1 MAVHKIDGGPG
12 GENDHFPK
20 KFVTLYASAACT
32 AGYFVS
38 IDDGD
43 TTNGLGAS
51 VRNAEL
57 GAGGGVTAQ
66 GLPFGVA
73 TETVAAGAN
82 VVIQTAGKYENA
94 YVNGSTAIG
103 SALIGPLSGG
113 TVGMASMLAETTFGT
128 VVAVGLEAD
137 STNLADVMI
146 VNQGFFD

>member
-1 MAVHKIDGGPG
+1 MAVYKRGAADGDI
-12 GENDHFPK
+12 NHFPK

-38 IDDGD
+38 IDGGD

-51 VRNAEL
+51 VRNAEV
-57 GAGGGVTAQ
+57 GATSTTGNSLT
-66 GLPFGVA
+66 FGVA
-73 TETVAAGAN
+73 TETVAAGEN
-82 VVIQTAGKYENA
+82 VVVQIAGKYENA
-94 YVNGSTAIG
+94 YVNGSCDEHLPLT
-103 SALIGPLSGG
+103 GPLSGG

>member
-32 AGYFVS
+32 AGFFVS

-51 VRNAEL
+51 VRNAEV
-57 GAGGGVTAQ
+57 GATSVTGQ
-66 GLPFGVA
+66 GLTFGVA
-73 TETVAAGAN
+73 TQTVAAGAD
-82 VVIQTAGKYENA
+82 VVVQIAGKYENA
-94 YVNGSTAIG
+94 SVDGATAIG

-113 TVGMASMLAETTFGT
+113 TIGMASIQTASTLGGPVIA
-128 VVAVGLEAD
+128 VALEAD
-137 STNLADVMI
+137 TATLADVMVI
-146 VNQGFFD
+146 NQGFF

>member
-1 MAVHKIDGGPG
+1 MAVYKRGKGDQGVS
-12 GENDHFPK
+12 HFPK

-66 GLPFGVA
+66 GLTFGVA
-73 TETVAAGAN
+73 TETVAAGAQ
-82 VVIQTAGKYENA
+82 VTVQIAGKYENA
-94 YVNGSTAIG
+94 YVNGSCDEHLPLT
-103 SALIGPLSGG
+103 GPLSGG

-137 STNLADVMI
+137 TANLADVMI
-146 VNQGFFD
+146 INQGFF

>member
-1 MAVHKIDGGPG
+1 MAIHKTDGVDGT
-12 GENDHFPK
+12 NHFPK
-20 KFVTLYASAACT
+20 KLVTLYASAACT

-43 TTNGLGAS
+43 TTNGLGGS

-57 GAGGGVTAQ
+57 SGDSATGW
-66 GLPFGVA
+66 GLTFGVA

-113 TVGMASMLAETTFGT
+113 TVGMASIQTAATLGGPVIAI
-128 VVAVGLEAD
+128 ALEAD

-146 VNQGFFD
+146 IDQGFF